1 MQPPAVTRRR
11 RPFLAPF
18 WVMWLLFF
26 VAVAIAIFAWR
37 SATTT
42 TVVIVRHAEKELVT
56 IEDPP
61 LASAGERRAERL
73 AQMFGTVRGAGHVD
87 GIYVTDTRRA
97 QQTAAPLAARLGM
110 RPSVLPASTSSSSLA
125 SQVLRD
131 HRGGRAL
138 IVGHSNTVPD
148 IVKALSGETVAPIAD
163 DEYDN
168 VYVVTVPTFGQANVL
183 RLKY

>member
-26 VAVAIAIFAWR
+26 VAVGIAIFAYR
-37 SATTT
+37 AATTT
-42 TVVIVRHAEKELVT
+42 TIVLVRHAEKELVT
-56 IEDPP
+56 INDPP
-61 LASAGERRAERL
+61 LAPAGERRAERL
-73 AQMFGTVRGAGHVD
+73 AQMFGTASGPGHVE
-87 GIYVTDTRRA
+87 GIYVTDARRT

-110 RPSVLPASTSSSSLA
+110 RPTVLPASTSSSSVA
-125 SQVLRD
+125 SQAMHE

-138 IVGHSNTVPD
+138 IVGHSNTVPE
-148 IVKALSGETVAPIAD
+148 IVKALSGVEVPPIAD
-163 DEYDN
+163 EEYDN
-168 VYVVTVPTFGQANVL
+168 VYVVTVPTFGRASVL